1 MHNFYFII
9 HLPKGKTFQSEK
21 YSTMETC
28 IRMCEKKLRE
38 LHINHSD
45 GVELGYTT
53 NEGGKWLRKPEH
65 GEVMP

>member
-1 MHNFYFII
+1 MHDFYFII

-38 LHINHSD
+38 LRINHSD

-53 NEGGKWLRKPEH
+53 DEGGKWLRKPEH

>member
-1 MHNFYFII
+1 MHDFYFVI
-9 HLPKGKTFQSEK
+9 HLPKGKTFQSDK
-21 YSTMETC
+21 YPTMETC
-28 IRMCEKKLRE
+28 IKMCEKKLRE

-53 NEGGKWLRKPEH
+53 DEGGKWLRKPEH

>member
-1 MHNFYFII
+1 MHDFYFII
-9 HLPKGKTFQSEK
+9 HLPKRQTFQSEK
-21 YSTMETC
+21 YSTMQIC

-53 NEGGKWLRKPEH
+53 EYGNVWQRKPEL
-65 GEVMP
+65 GEIMP

>member
-1 MHNFYFII
+1 MHDFYFII
-9 HLPKGKTFQSEK
+9 HLPKCQIFQSEK
-21 YSTMETC
+21 YPTLKTC

-45 GVELGYTT
+45 GVELGYTSEYD
-53 NEGGKWLRKPEH
+53 NVWLRRPEL

>member
-1 MHNFYFII
+1 MHDFYFLI
-9 HLPKGKTFQSEK
+9 HLPNRKVFKSMT
-21 YSTMETC
+21 YPNMEIC
-28 IRMCEKKLRE
+28 IMQCEKKLRE

-53 NEGGKWLRKPEH
+53 EYGNTWLRRPEH

>member
-1 MHNFYFII
+1 MHDFYFII
-9 HLPKGKTFQSEK
+9 HLPKRQTFQSEK
-21 YSTMETC
+21 YSTMAVC

-45 GVELGYTT
+45 GVELGCISEYG
-53 NEGGKWLRKPEH
+53 NEWIRKPEF